1 MYDDQE
7 SKWADCNYGYQS
19 DWDII
24 SQEKYAELGGADDA
38 RNDK

>member
-24 SQEKYAELGGADDA
+24 SQEKYAALGGADDA
-38 RNDK
+38 RSN